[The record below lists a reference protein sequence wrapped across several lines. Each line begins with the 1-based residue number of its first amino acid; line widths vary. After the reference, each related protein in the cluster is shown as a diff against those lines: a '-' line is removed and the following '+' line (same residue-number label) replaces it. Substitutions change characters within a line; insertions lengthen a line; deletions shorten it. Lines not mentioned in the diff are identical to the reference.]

1 MGIAI
6 ILLGFPLSILAWVLI
21 ARKLKQ
27 KSYSGLSRHLA
38 GFAGSFV
45 VWWLCAIVGAV
56 ASPEMMEA
64 ANADAQKA
72 STPQALQP
80 QAASAAPPSTA
91 KPEPV
96 ATTPVLVTEANTTD
110 TPKAKQD
117 QNITAFFER
126 TKNYRTDDGE
136 VVIDDASKSK
146 YTLKPIIGMGLA
158 DSDEIQSDVN
168 RAMWEG
174 VYRVFAHVPVDSID
188 VTIAPQIAKGTEA
201 KSEEMKRLKDF
212 NIHIKTT
219 RAEALAA
226 LQKHTGV
233 QSFDELV
240 DFTGELG
247 EKGTMQSKTFL
258 TLRKDPVKSYLI
270 YNDIAAK

>member
-45 VWWLCAIVGAV
+45 VWWLCAIVGTL
-56 ASPEMMEA
+56 ASPELMEA
-64 ANADAQKA
+64 TNAKA
-72 STPQALQP
+72 EQDKKAQALQS
-80 QAASAAPPSTA
+80 QTASTIVSSEPVT
-91 KPEPV
+91 KPEP
-96 ATTPVLVTEANTTD
+96 VTEANTTD

-126 TKNYRTDDGE
+126 TGGYRVENGEMSDGYF
-136 VVIDDASKSK
+136 VIDDASKNK
-146 YTLKPIIGMGLA
+146 YTIKPVIFSSSNG
-158 DSDEIQSDVN
+158 DSIQNDVN

-174 VYRVFAHVPVDSID
+174 VFRVFAHLPIDSLD
-188 VTIAPQIAKGTEA
+188 VTIAPQIAKNATTI
-201 KSEEMKRLKDF
+201 SDDMKRLKDF

-226 LQKHTGV
+226 LQKHAGV

-247 EKGTMQSKTFL
+247 EKGTLQSKTFL

-270 YNDIAAK
+270 YKDIAAK

>member
-45 VWWLCAIVGAV
+45 VWWLCAIVGTL
-56 ASPEMMEA
+56 ASPELMEA
-64 ANADAQKA
+64 TNSKTESAQTLPDASEA
-72 STPQALQP
+72 VTN
-80 QAASAAPPSTA
+80 AAPQST
-91 KPEPV
+91 EP
-96 ATTPVLVTEANTTD
+96 ATEAAKMN

-136 VVIDDASKSK
+136 LVIDDASKNK
-146 YTLKPIIGMGLA
+146 YTIKPTIGMGLA

-219 RAEALAA
+219 RAEALAV

-247 EKGTMQSKTFL
+247 EKGALQSKTFL

-270 YNDIAAK
+270 YKDIAAK

>member
-1 MGIAI
+1 MGIAL
-6 ILLGFPLSILAWVLI
+6 ILLGFPLSIVAWIFI

-27 KSYSGLSRHLA
+27 KNYSGLSRHLA

-45 VWWLCAIVGAV
+45 VWWVCAITGAMM
-56 ASPEMMEA
+56 SPETMEA
-64 ANADAQKA
+64 AKADAAKTVE
-72 STPQALQP
+72 SNNTPT
-80 QAASAAPPSTA
+80 AAEETPPVVVKESAPTSI
-91 KPEPV
+91 PE
-96 ATTPVLVTEANTTD
+96 TPAANES
-110 TPKAKQD
+110 KAKQD
-117 QNITAFFER
+117 ANVNAFFER
-126 TKNYRTDDGE
+126 TKNYRADDGE
-136 VVIDDASKSK
+136 LVINDASQNK
-146 YTLKPIIGMGLA
+146 YTIKPTIGMGLA
-158 DSDEIQSDVN
+158 NSDDIQSDVN

-226 LQKHTGV
+226 LQKHAGV

-247 EKGTMQSKTFL
+247 AKGTLQSKTFL
-258 TLRKDPVKSYLI
+258 ALRKDPVKSYLI
-270 YNDIAAK
+270 YKDIAAK